1 MTQPSI
7 LLENMSFTWSGRTK
21 FNLKIPEFRLE
32 KGEKLLL
39 LGSSGSGKSTLLN
52 LICGIAQPDAGRVI
66 VEGSDLSQLGGAA
79 RDKFRADHIGVIF
92 QMFNLLPFTTPLE
105 NILLPLKFSK
115 SRRARLP
122 DPKAEALRLTGAL
135 GLDADLVRNAR
146 SDELSIGQQQ
156 RVAAARALIG
166 GPQLIVADEPT
177 SALDA
182 DAQAGFVDLLMAQVA
197 EADASLLMVSHDER
211 LAPRF
216 DRVVRLQDLTA
227 QA

>member
-135 GLDADLVRNAR
+135 GLDANLVRNAR

-156 RVAAARALIG
+156 RVAAVRALIG

-216 DRVVRLQDLTA
+216 DRFVRLQDLTA

>member
-52 LICGIAQPDAGRVI
+52 LICGIAQPDAGRGI